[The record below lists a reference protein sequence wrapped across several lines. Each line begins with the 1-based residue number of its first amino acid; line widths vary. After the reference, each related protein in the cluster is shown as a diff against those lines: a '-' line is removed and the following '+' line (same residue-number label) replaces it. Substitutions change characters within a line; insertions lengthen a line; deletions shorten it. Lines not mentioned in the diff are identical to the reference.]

1 MHIVLP
7 RSYGWTAA
15 AQRERRNWRVNSCT
29 GNAHVE
35 KTFGD
40 TRYSARSYFLFGSS
54 TACGGGTQILKE
66 LQVAKLVEKLAADA
80 CKTLVVRR
88 AYDCTPAPVTLADT
102 SRRLRPS
109 RGV

>member
-1 MHIVLP
+1 MFILWCRDGSHA
-7 RSYGWTAA
+7 S
-15 AQRERRNWRVNSCT
+15 S
-29 GNAHVE
+29 NAHVE
-35 KTFGD
+35 KTFVD

-88 AYDCTPAPVTLADT
+88 AYDCTPVPVTLADT
-102 SRRLRPS
+102 TRRLCPS